1 MIAALSRL
9 AADAAAQRRW
19 LEFPFPICTD
29 ELLFDFDDALPI
41 YAREEA
47 DEIDAIAVMD
57 ELRMIEGHFEEMCG
71 DRPTDP
77 WTYEALAGDPAWA
90 AVRELAREVLFV
102 LTGDRTL
109 PLGRHSAIPAAPAG
123 AAAGGAGGPLQLP
136 SPVAQSGTEAPRCG
150 GSPAG

>member
-1 MIAALSRL
+1 MYPDWYGSPARRFMIAALSRL
-9 AADAAAQRRW
+9 AADATAQQRW
-19 LEFPFPICTD
+19 LEFPLPICTD

-57 ELRMIEGHFEEMCG
+57 ELRTIEGHFEEMCG
-71 DRPTDP
+71 ERPTDP
-77 WTYEALAGDPAWA
+77 WTYEALETDPAWA

-109 PLGRHSAIPAAPAG
+109 PLGR
-123 AAAGGAGGPLQLP
+123 GPRM
-136 SPVAQSGTEAPRCG
+136 G
-150 GSPAG
+150 